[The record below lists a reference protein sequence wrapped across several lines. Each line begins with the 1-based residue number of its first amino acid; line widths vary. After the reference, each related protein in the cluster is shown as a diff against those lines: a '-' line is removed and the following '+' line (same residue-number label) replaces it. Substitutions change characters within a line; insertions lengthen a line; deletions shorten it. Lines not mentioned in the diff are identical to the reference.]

1 MSLNRLKD
9 RGQIFVQRNRENK
22 MKKSCTLTA
31 AVFALSMGISTAAL
45 AGKTAT
51 LNQCWGEIA
60 SDVANLGVMGDHT
73 NANGQFIE
81 QPREGVRKA
90 GTSSAEEDAGSGGLG
105 LHAIR
110 VGTYFEGGLTC
121 EQQGTGPT
129 IP

>member
-1 MSLNRLKD
+1 MKRSC
-9 RGQIFVQRNRENK
+9 IF
-22 MKKSCTLTA
+22 A
-31 AVFALSMGISTAAL
+31 AAL
-45 AGKTAT
+45 IAVTATATTTALGASTAT

-60 SDVANLGVMGDHT
+60 SDVGNLGVMGDHT

-90 GTSSAEEDAGSGGLG
+90 GATAAEEDAGNGGLG

-110 VGTYFEGGLTC
+110 VGSYFEGGLLC
-121 EQQGTGPT
+121 EQQGKGPT